1 MDSLIVDNEVTVP
14 LNLIELSLDL
24 RTPDELK
31 NLLLETVSVNQVP
44 HSNKSK
50 KINHW
55 PKC

>member
-31 NLLLETVSVNQVP
+31 NLILETVSVN
-44 HSNKSK
+44 
-50 KINHW
+50 
-55 PKC
+55 